1 MVTTRKSIKPTA
13 GIPAIKDSAYSI
25 WLAGL
30 GAFSLA
36 GEEGSKLFQQLVE
49 KGTELE
55 QSNKDRI
62 TQLGEKMEGL
72 KDDAKAAVQKLATP
86 IENTINSTIHSA
98 IQKLGVPTRDE
109 IVTLTKRV
117 EELTKAVAAAKAK
130 PKTTRRP
137 GA

>member
-1 MVTTRKSIKPTA
+1 MTTRKITKPTT

-49 KGTELE
+49 KGAEME
-55 QSNKDRI
+55 QVNKDRI
-62 TQLGEKMEGL
+62 GQLMEKFEGL
-72 KDDAKAAVQKLATP
+72 KGDAKTAMQKVATP
-86 IENTINSTIHSA
+86 IENTISNTINSTIS
-98 IQKLGVPTRDE
+98 KLGVPTRDE

-117 EELTKAVAAAKAK
+117 EELTKAVA
-130 PKTTRRP
+130 KTKTSRR
-137 GA
+137 AEA

>member
-1 MVTTRKSIKPTA
+1 MTTRKTAKPAA
-13 GIPAIKDSAYSI
+13 GIPAIKDSAYNI

-49 KGTELE
+49 KGAEME
-55 QSNKDRI
+55 QVNKDRI
-62 TQLGEKMEGL
+62 AQLGEKVEGL
-72 KDDAKAAVQKLATP
+72 KGDAKAAMQKVATP
-86 IENTINSTIHSA
+86 IENTLNSAINTT

-117 EELTKAVAAAKAK
+117 EELTKAVAKAK
-130 PKTTRRP
+130 SSRR
-137 GA
+137 AEA

>member
-1 MVTTRKSIKPTA
+1 MITRKTIKPTT
-13 GIPAIKDSAYSI
+13 GIPAIKDSAYNI

-49 KGTELE
+49 KGSEME
-55 QSNKDRI
+55 QVNKDRI
-62 TQLGEKMEGL
+62 SQLGEKLEGL
-72 KDDAKAAVQKLATP
+72 KGDAQSAVQKMANP
-86 IENTINSTIHSA
+86 IENTINSAINST

-117 EELTKAVAAAKAK
+117 EELTKAVAKAK
-130 PKTTRRP
+130 TTGRR
-137 GA
+137 AEA